1 MTCLLFGSTK
11 ATREQSRRRVC
22 LTCIRLIMQSRVA
35 RKKAVLSN
43 LRSHSASVLR
53 RTTVPPGIETRV
65 LPPHASRSQIS
76 LVLISQQVP
85 LPLRNTK
92 SSGRRTRSSYS
103 ETGSVGSSCSNCSTV
118 LQVGIALRRSE
129 RDEFPA
135 KRYLQRGDRN
145 RGVSCDPWTRVPGLL
160 KLDGYE
166 GRRTYL
172 CRGRSL
178 ESCLDIFNGDDI
190 LHEGHT
196 CEF

>member
-22 LTCIRLIMQSRVA
+22 LTCIRLMMQSRVA

-85 LPLRNTK
+85 FPLRNTK
-92 SSGRRTRSSYS
+92 SSGRRTRYS

-118 LQVGIALRRSE
+118 L
-129 RDEFPA
+129 
-135 KRYLQRGDRN
+135 
-145 RGVSCDPWTRVPGLL
+145 VPGP
-160 KLDGYE
+160 DSSTAVGA
-166 GRRTYL
+166 GRVSGEAL
-172 CRGRSL
+172 SVAWGP
-178 ESCLDIFNGDDI
+178 ESWSFM
-190 LHEGHT
+190 
-196 CEF
+196 